1 MPPALQMRFHV
12 SFTLI
17 IWPLP
22 HLPGKQY
29 SLTRGRAEITSHAVG
44 GMGRTFAPVFE
55 LGSSAFS
62 LDSLKYSH
70 FKVRISE
77 QRAPVSS
84 MTLSA
89 AAMVGSMASCFS
101 SLAIPSPIASNSLL
115 SMNLRRFSSRYFSR
129 PRTGLVPLSR

>member
-1 MPPALQMRFHV
+1 MPRLSSCAKPSAVSAAACATGFSARCAYLLVVEAWLCPKILPIIGKDFPLLAAYEAKAWRKSCIRHPEMPPALQMRFHV

-44 GMGRTFAPVFE
+44 GMGRIFAPVFE

-70 FKVRISE
+70 F
-77 QRAPVSS
+77 
-84 MTLSA
+84 
-89 AAMVGSMASCFS
+89 
-101 SLAIPSPIASNSLL
+101 
-115 SMNLRRFSSRYFSR
+115 
-129 PRTGLVPLSR
+129 